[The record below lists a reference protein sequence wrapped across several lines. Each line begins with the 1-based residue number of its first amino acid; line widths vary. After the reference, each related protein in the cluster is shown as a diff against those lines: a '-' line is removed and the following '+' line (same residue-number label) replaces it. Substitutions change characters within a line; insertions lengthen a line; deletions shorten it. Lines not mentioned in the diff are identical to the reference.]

1 VRSREERDVGSQ
13 WRYVDGCGQV
23 RWDGGQ
29 GEMIRAVGKFTD
41 RSEVEGVVDH
51 LAGDFT
57 LLDDKITA
65 RTGSGQESG

>member
-1 VRSREERDVGSQ
+1 
-13 WRYVDGCGQV
+13 V

>member
-1 VRSREERDVGSQ
+1 MRDDGSQ
-13 WRYVDGCGQV
+13 WRYVDGSGQV